1 MTAPAI
7 LRHLFVGAL
16 VALVALAL
24 AVLAVG
30 PALRSIVGSP
40 PGFGS
45 DYTSPTAYLQAVVAQ
60 CISMAVSFL
69 IVGMVARRQATAGG
83 WRWALWMANPLTVGI
98 AYWLIRQIRSVDW
111 PYEYT
116 AYHGWLLLSFVSPLL
131 FAPCVYLGARLARMH
146 I

>member
-1 MTAPAI
+1 MAALTI
-7 LRHLFVGAL
+7 LRHLIVGTL
-16 VALVALAL
+16 VALVALTL

-30 PALRSIVGSP
+30 PALRSIAGSP

-60 CISMAVSFL
+60 CLAMAVTFL
-69 IVGMVARRQATAGG
+69 AVGMVASRQATAGG
-83 WRWALWMANPLTVGI
+83 WLGALWMANPLTVGI
-98 AYWLIRQIRSVDW
+98 AFWLIRQIRSVDW

-116 AYHGWLLLSFVSPLL
+116 AYHGWLLLSVVSPLL
-131 FAPCVYLGARLARMH
+131 FAPCVYLGARFARMH